1 MNTPAW
7 PTHLPTHV
15 PGAPMPIPGVPM
27 QVPGPYS
34 TGFVPSH
41 PDSGMLHKVYSDR
54 NGARDY
60 LLHIPE
66 GYHGQAVPLVV
77 MLHGGTQTAQDFA
90 IGTQMNDLAETEIFL
105 VAYPAQST
113 AANRGRFWNW
123 FQPGDQ
129 VRGRGE
135 PAIIAGI
142 TRQIMTEYT
151 VDAAAVH
158 VAGLSAGGA
167 MAATL
172 AVTYPDVF
180 ACAGI
185 HSGLA
190 HGSAHDVG
198 SAFAAMKTGGTRGPG
213 ATNRGSSAVIVI
225 HGDQDTV
232 VAPVNADRIVA
243 DAVAAHGA
251 TAGQTVTVR
260 GAGSGQHGTR
270 TSLSTDYFDQHGR
283 LVVQDWR
290 ISGAPHAW
298 AGGSAAGSYT
308 DPQGPDATALMVR
321 FFGIRSPGNAAADQ
335 PGSTGQVRKVI
346 L

>member
-1 MNTPAW
+1 
-7 PTHLPTHV
+7 
-15 PGAPMPIPGVPM
+15 
-27 QVPGPYS
+27 
-34 TGFVPSH
+34 
-41 PDSGMLHKVYSDR
+41 MLHKVYSDS
-54 NGARDY
+54 NGTREY
-60 LLHIPE
+60 LLHVPE
-66 GYHGQAVPLVV
+66 GYQGQAVPLVV
-77 MLHGGTQTAQDFA
+77 MLHGGTQTPQDFA
-90 IGTQMNDLAETEIFL
+90 SGTRMNDLADREIFL

-113 AANRGRFWNW
+113 AANRGRYWNW
-123 FQPGDQ
+123 FEPGHQ

-151 VDAAAVH
+151 VDETAVH

-190 HGSAHDVG
+190 HGSAHNVG
-198 SAFAAMKTGGTRGPG
+198 SAFAAMKTGGGRSPG
-213 ATNRGSSAVIVI
+213 TNRRSSAIIVI

-232 VAPVNADRIVA
+232 VLPVNADRIVA

-251 TAGQTVTVR
+251 TACQTDTVR
-260 GAGSGQHGTR
+260 GAGSARRETR
-270 TSLSTDYFDQHGR
+270 TSLRTDYLDGNGR

-290 ISGAPHAW
+290 ITGAPHAW

-308 DPQGPDATALMVR
+308 DPDGPDATALMIR
-321 FFGIRSPGNAAADQ
+321 FFGISSQGE
-335 PGSTGQVRKVI
+335 G
-346 L
+346 